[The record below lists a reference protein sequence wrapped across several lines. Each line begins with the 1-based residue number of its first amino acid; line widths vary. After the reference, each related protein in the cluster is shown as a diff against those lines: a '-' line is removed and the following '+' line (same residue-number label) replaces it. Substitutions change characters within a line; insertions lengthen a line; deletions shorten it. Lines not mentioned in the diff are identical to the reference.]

1 MSARPLH
8 PLACRIGRAE
18 RASVVAFARAQ
29 GLSVSGLMKTALR
42 QYLAAQPAFVAPP
55 AVTTQPVN
63 GGVNR
68 LQDSLA
74 SPSLLR
80 PYRLP
85 RAPQSRTPGAVG
97 GERKGWLSD
106 F

>member
-1 MSARPLH
+1 MSRPLH
-8 PLACRIGRAE
+8 PLACRVGRAE

-29 GLSVSGLMKTALR
+29 GMSVSGLMKTALR
-42 QYLAAQPAFVAPP
+42 QYLAAQPAFDPP
-55 AVTTQPVN
+55 PVVPAQPVN

-74 SPSLLR
+74 SPPLLR
-80 PYRLP
+80 PYRLA
-85 RAPQSRTPGAVG
+85 RTPQSRVPGAVG